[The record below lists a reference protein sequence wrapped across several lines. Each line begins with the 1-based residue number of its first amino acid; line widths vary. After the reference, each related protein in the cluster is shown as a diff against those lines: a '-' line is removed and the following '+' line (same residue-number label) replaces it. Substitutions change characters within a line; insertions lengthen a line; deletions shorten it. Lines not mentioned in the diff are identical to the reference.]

1 MLCIIVP
8 EYESADDEQ
17 ATENDSE
24 PTTDEDDGPTHEDE
38 PTDGDRF
45 LRTGR

>member
-17 ATENDSE
+17 ATATENDRE
-24 PTTDEDDGPTHEDE
+24 PTTDEEDE

-45 LRTGR
+45 LRTGC

>member
-17 ATENDSE
+17 ATATENDSE
-24 PTTDEDDGPTHEDE
+24 PTTDEDDE

>member
-1 MLCIIVP
+1 MLCIIAP

-17 ATENDSE
+17 ATSAESDSE
-24 PTTDEDDGPTHEDE
+24 PATDEEDE

-45 LRTGR
+45 LRVAR